1 MINMKNKNGFTLL
14 ELMAVIV
21 IIALLAVFATNL
33 YNRSINKNELELL
46 IDETVIISEGAKTK
60 YQDERMNKSFDDDLY
75 YGTVDG
81 KVCYNIE
88 ESLKSKY
95 INKYDSKYK
104 GSVEVCY
111 DYDCEYDAKIWLT
124 NGSYYINGLEVGK
137 IEKSD
142 IIKRQTSK
150 NFSQCGMTELALNTE
165 FNFNYT
171 GAVRTFI
178 APKAGVYKLEAWGAQ
193 GGGYLNLA
201 KKGAYGGYSYGE
213 LYLKQDQKIYIVVGG
228 MGNDSNG
235 YNGHNGYNGGG
246 AEGVGKGTDG
256 SLGSG
261 GGGGATHFALKD
273 GLLSSL
279 NNKTDYIVMV
289 AGGGS
294 GAQHNLTPGSGGGY
308 MGGSITYNGVVYNG
322 ATQTSGNK
330 LGQGLDAGMS
340 SGHWYGGGGGGYYGA
355 PYAGY
360 VDGWPTTLGGGSGF
374 INYPQLRNAYMY
386 GYNVPEST
394 DAGIKTTST
403 TNVSENPISKYAK
416 IGDGFA
422 RITYIGDYTS

>member
-1 MINMKNKNGFTLL
+1 MKNKNGFTLL

-46 IDETVIISEGAKTK
+46 IDETLIISEGAKTK
-60 YQDERMNKSFDDDLY
+60 YQDERMNKYFVDDLY
-75 YGTVDG
+75 FGTVDG

-88 ESLKSKY
+88 ESLKNMY

-111 DYDCEYDAKIWLT
+111 DYDCEYGAKIWLT

-137 IEKSD
+137 IKRND

-150 NFSQCGMTELALNTE
+150 NFSQCGNTEIALNTE
-165 FNFNYT
+165 IDFKYT
-171 GAVRTFI
+171 GTVRTFI

-193 GGGYLNLA
+193 GGTNLYHS
-201 KKGAYGGYSYGE
+201 KSGGYGGYSYGE
-213 LYLKQDQKIYIVVGG
+213 LYLKQGQKVFVTVGG
-228 MGNDSNG
+228 RGNDTNG
-235 YNGHNGYNGGG
+235 ENGHAGYNGGG
-246 AEGVGKGTDG
+246 ASTPAQKSTDIRKQ
-256 SLGSG
+256 GSG
-261 GGGGATHFALKD
+261 GGGGATHIAFTNGILPE
-273 GLLSSL
+273 L

-289 AGGGS
+289 AGGGA
-294 GAQHNLTPGSGGGY
+294 GATYTGIPGSGGGFN
-308 MGGSITYNGVVYNG
+308 GGADSDGIVR
-322 ATQTSGNK
+322 ATQ
-330 LGQGLDAGMS
+330 S
-340 SGHWYGGGGGGYYGA
+340 SGYAIGLATSSRINGCGCNTAGGGGGYYGA
-355 PYAGY
+355 T
-360 VDGWPTTLGGGSGF
+360 DGDRCEVYSGGGGSGF
-374 INYPQLRNAYMY
+374 INYPKLRNAYMY

-403 TNVSENPISKYAK
+403 TNVSEDPTPKYAK